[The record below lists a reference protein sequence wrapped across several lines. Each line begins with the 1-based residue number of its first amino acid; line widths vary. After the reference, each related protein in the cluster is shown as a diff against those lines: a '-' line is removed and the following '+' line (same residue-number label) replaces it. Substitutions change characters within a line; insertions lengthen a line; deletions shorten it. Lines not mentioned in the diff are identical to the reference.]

1 MLSRRDTERQSTEE
15 HCTEEHCTEEQST
28 EEQSAGRN
36 SKPAFEYGLTEKQQF
51 YLLFHQLG
59 LPLDIVKYVWKQYT
73 QDNLDETRKFHQE
86 VSPYK
91 SHPCGNDSLFK
102 SIGGFIDPDVFLTYY
117 CKRESYLLSI
127 KMINHPWFFSQINC
141 EKDELENRV
150 NYFTHLINQPLIK
163 VKKLQRVRILEQAIQ
178 YLQSDMY
185 HLHIDQIIRYIWSL
199 YTMYKNNRILYAY
212 PIAIDKEEKL
222 LRFE

>member
-1 MLSRRDTERQSTEE
+1 MLSGRSTGGQSA
-15 HCTEEHCTEEQST
+15 EEQST
-28 EEQSAGRN
+28 EEHNLRRN
-36 SKPAFEYGLTEKQQF
+36 TKATFEYELTEKQQF

-73 QDNLDETRKFHQE
+73 LDNLEETRKFHQE
-86 VSPYK
+86 LSPYK
-91 SHPCGNDSLFK
+91 SHPCGDDSLFK
-102 SIGGFIDPDVFLTYY
+102 SVGGFIDPDVFLTYY

-127 KMINHPWFFSQINC
+127 KMINHPWFFSQIDC

-163 VKKLQRVRILEQAIQ
+163 VRKLQRVRILEQAIQ
-178 YLQSDMY
+178 YLHSDMY
-185 HLHIDQIIRYIWSL
+185 HLYIDQIIRYIWSL

-212 PIAIDKEEKL
+212 PIAIDKHGKL